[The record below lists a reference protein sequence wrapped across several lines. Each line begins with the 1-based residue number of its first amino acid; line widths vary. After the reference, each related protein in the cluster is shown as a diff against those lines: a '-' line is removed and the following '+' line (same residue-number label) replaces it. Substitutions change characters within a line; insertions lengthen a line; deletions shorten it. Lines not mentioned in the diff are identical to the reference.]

1 MLRKQ
6 ISTYKKTGKYIPL
19 KLDKLLF
26 GGSQMILAL
35 NWLRAVS
42 SSPNILVA
50 SSHCLDLRLVSLK
63 KEKKIDSNLKSEL
76 GSFLK
81 HVYVLAL
88 F

>member
-1 MLRKQ
+1 MLNER
-6 ISTYKKTGKYIPL
+6 ILRYNKTGKYIPL

-63 KEKKIDSNLKSEL
+63 KEKKMSQI
-76 GSFLK
+76 
-81 HVYVLAL
+81 
-88 F
+88 